1 MNFKKTIA
9 LSLAACAIIGL
20 SGCGGSDKKAPVS
33 ADKKEITLGITCL
46 LYTSD
51 AADDAVIV

>member
-20 SGCGGSDKKAPVS
+20 SGCGGNDKKAPLS
-33 ADKKEITLGITCL
+33 LIHI
-46 LYTSD
+46 
-51 AADDAVIV
+51 